1 MNSFNLFRL
10 DEGRGARKPRYISET
25 EFQFIYDCLHGIY
38 KNITS
43 DEDKKKL
50 EKKIVE
56 FLSVKT
62 IFKDNSVETKYG
74 NCAAAKKHFKTLKE
88 KNTGEEK
95 LVNVQLFCSNKIP
108 KFMNV
113 YIQNI
118 FENIKK
124 QYIKLLDDEN
134 DLDSK
139 LLKTFISVHIDAFIQ
154 FFESRE
160 EVDTV
165 SITPKGKLYQELVEM
180 YSEKYK
186 EGKVLSSLEKDNP
199 AENYILKIFKD
210 YLGPNKDQQEKS
222 KSYVYQDCG
231 LVNTNIGK
239 LICALTHRR
248 NTKDSFKF
256 ERGFEHSDQFK
267 PYKGNVTYEISTLPD
282 LNGALY
288 IDNMFDANSEN
299 RVNQVVSVAYADTIR
314 IMLKDKNVKD
324 FYTNIRNCQDQNNNL
339 EKCLGLNEDIKD
351 KIKLIFT
358 KSTFLQIEKHDKM
371 TKGDIMVDN
380 SVSECS
386 GEKSEVLA
394 KGDILELKYF
404 EEKTIRNPKK
414 ERKLHITRILEPEIP
429 KILKTIKES
438 GLPNEY
444 VSNPEFFDKFLE
456 KIIDIIIEATKE
468 IVKNDFDKIKKTFEK
483 LKGIIIAGPKYIEK
497 TEGWKF
503 LIDSGKT
510 GQQGRG
516 VAIVLQLPEGFIARK
531 LDYVEKEHLFCFRN

>member
-10 DEGRGARKPRYISET
+10 DEGKVARKPRYISET
-25 EFQFIYDCLHGIY
+25 EFQFIYDCLHGKY

-43 DEDKKKL
+43 DQDKKKL
-50 EKKIVE
+50 EEKIVE
-56 FLSVKT
+56 FLKVEN
-62 IFKDNSVETKYG
+62 IFKDNSVENKYG

-95 LVNVQLFCSNKIP
+95 LVNVKLFCSNKIP

-113 YIQNI
+113 YIQKIFQNI
-118 FENIKK
+118 EEE
-124 QYIKLLDDEN
+124 YTKLRGDEN
-134 DLDSK
+134 DPKSE

-160 EVDTV
+160 NVDTV

-186 EGKVLSSLEKDNP
+186 EGKLLSSFEFTDSTK
-199 AENYILKIFKD
+199 NYILKIFKD
-210 YLGPNKDQQEKS
+210 YLGPNKAQQEKS
-222 KSYVYQDCG
+222 KSYIYQDCG
-231 LVNTNIGK
+231 NVNTNIGK

-248 NTKDSFKF
+248 DTKDSFKF
-256 ERGFEHSDQFK
+256 ERGFEHSDQFI
-267 PYKGNVTYEISTLPD
+267 PYKGNVTYDISTLTD
-282 LNGALY
+282 LKGALY
-288 IDNMFDANSEN
+288 IDKMADANSEN
-299 RVNQVVSVAYADTIR
+299 TVKQVVSVAYANTITV
-314 IMLKDKNVKD
+314 MLKDIDVKN
-324 FYTNIRNCQDQNNNL
+324 FYTENCQDQNNNL
-339 EKCLGLNEDIKD
+339 EMCLGLNKDIKNR
-351 KIKLIFT
+351 IKLIFT
-358 KSTFLQIEKHDKM
+358 KSVFLQIEKHNKM

-394 KGDILELKYF
+394 KGNILELKYF
-404 EEKTIRNPKK
+404 TEEVIRSSKK

-444 VSNPEFFDKFLE
+444 VSNPKFFNKFLE
-456 KIIDIIIEATKE
+456 KIIDVIIEATKD
-468 IVKNDFDKIKKTFEK
+468 IVKKDLDKIKKTFDN
-483 LKGIIIAGPKYIEK
+483 LKGIIIDGPKYIEK
-497 TEGWKF
+497 TEDWEF

-516 VAIVLQLPEGFIARK
+516 VAIVLQLPEKFTARK
-531 LDYVEKEHLFCFRN
+531 LEYDKEEHLFCFTN